1 MEKNWLTKKQCIHK
15 MKYSKFYKNNDIDLY
30 LLTWK
35 YVHDVILSWK
45 AVYSTEYTVL
55 FSLGELCTILDVLK
69 KT

>member
-1 MEKNWLTKKQCIHK
+1 